1 MKKAIFVAFCLL
13 AICALGTST
22 IATIVPAQEQDD
34 FKEKQ
39 PKKEHFYA
47 LAYLP
52 SGAGMR
58 MVGAGASANVD
69 IRLNSYTSDAQA
81 KTMAKALI
89 DGGSDALLSQLEKA
103 KSIGKIN
110 ISGRVGFYDF
120 KLIRSHKIE
129 GGRRVYAVGDRPVG
143 FLEAYV
149 SNRSRDYP
157 FGILQL
163 DLKRNSKGKEEGTGT
178 LIYAAKIK
186 VLSGK
191 TIDVE
196 TYGIEP
202 IRMMGLKKW

>member
-1 MKKAIFVAFCLL
+1 MKAAIFVAFCLL

-47 LAYLP
+47 LAYMP

-58 MVGAGASANVD
+58 MVGAGSSANVD

-81 KTMAKALI
+81 KTMAKALME
-89 DGGSDALLSQLEKA
+89 GGSDALLSQLEKA

>member
-1 MKKAIFVAFCLL
+1 MKAAIFVAFCLL

-47 LAYLP
+47 LAYMP

-58 MVGAGASANVD
+58 MVGAGSSANVD

-89 DGGSDALLSQLEKA
+89 EGGSDALLSQLEKA

-120 KLIRSHKIE
+120 KLIRSHKTE
-129 GGRRVYAVGDRPVG
+129 GGRRVYAVGDRPGG

-163 DLKRNSKGKEEGTGT
+163 DLKRNSKGKEEGVGS
-178 LIYAAKIK
+178 LIYAGKIK
-186 VLSGK
+186 VLGK
-191 TIDVE
+191 SIEVE

-202 IRMMGLKKW
+202 IRLMGLRKW

>member
-1 MKKAIFVAFCLL
+1 MKAAIFVAFCLL

-22 IATIVPAQEQDD
+22 IATIVPVQDDQD

-58 MVGAGASANVD
+58 MVGAGSSANVD
-69 IRLNSYTSDAQA
+69 IRLNSYTSDAEA
-81 KTMAKALI
+81 KHMAGALI
-89 DGGSDALLSQLEKA
+89 EGGPDALLKLLERA
-103 KSIGKIN
+103 KSRGKITLT
-110 ISGRVGFYDF
+110 GRVGFYDL

-129 GGRRVYAVGDRPVG
+129 GGRRIYAVGDRPVG

-163 DLKRNSKGKEEGTGT
+163 DLKRNSKGKEEGVGS
-178 LIYAAKIK
+178 LIYAGKIK
-186 VLSGK
+186 VLGK
-191 TIDVE
+191 SIQVE

-202 IRMMGLKKW
+202 IRLMGLRKW

>member
-1 MKKAIFVAFCLL
+1 MKAAISVAFCLL
-13 AICALGTST
+13 TICALGISAA
-22 IATIVPAQEQDD
+22 IPAQDDD

-52 SGAGMR
+52 SGGGPR

-69 IRLNSYTSDAQA
+69 IRLNSYTGDAEA
-81 KTMAKALI
+81 KHMAGALLE
-89 DGGSDALLSQLEKA
+89 GGPDALLKLLEKA
-103 KSIGKIN
+103 KSRGKITLT
-110 ISGRVGFYDF
+110 GRVGFYDL

-129 GGRRVYAVGDRPVG
+129 GGRRIYAVGERPVG

-157 FGILQL
+157 FGILQM
-163 DLKRNSKGKEEGTGT
+163 DLKRNSKGKEEGTGS
-178 LIYAAKIK
+178 LIYAGKIK
-186 VLSGK
+186 VINGK
-191 TIDVE
+191 SIEVE

-202 IRMMGLKKW
+202 IRMMGLRKW